1 MAIIDL
7 TGTTWVLNDTINY
20 SEFDTTVGTSAQL
33 DFISNNE
40 NYTSMTTEFKPNGFK
55 YVTGAGLTQPVYD
68 NSGGWA
74 SEAYKTISITGG
86 TDATNPTLIS
96 WLESNG
102 TLQTPSTPRKSVD
115 LTTLAGWE
123 ALSSGTHNITIVAK
137 ANGYR
142 DSAPSAA
149 VQVKKAPAAQIW
161 GVSGLG
167 NSDPTLTRT
176 FDNVGKT
183 YHINSAAGTITTDF
197 DTEFNFETVVQDGNT
212 MIKIPT
218 FYKRFDT
225 ITDNQITAFSI
236 SKTKVND
243 DFIPYPCFVKQDGSG
258 DIMPYILI
266 SKGKATGT
274 SSKAT
279 CVSGSMPLVHVT
291 RAQMRTAAR
300 ANGAGWQQFD
310 WMVLQLLRDLFCVV
324 FATTNSQSIFLGRTT
339 GFSAAASVGGT
350 WNISTP
356 CGWNTTT
363 MQNRFFG
370 IEDVFGNVIDWCDGV
385 TFSDSTVYSTVNPSL
400 FSDGT
405 SNMINS
411 GSRITSNGYIS
422 ALTYNA
428 AQPFLNYPSAA
439 SGGETQYYCDYEWS
453 SSSGVVFDVGGHW
466 NHNAY
471 PGLWYSDCDYDAS
484 SSNSSTGGRLVY
496 RPV

>member
-1 MAIIDL
+1 MA
-7 TGTTWVLNDTINY
+7 
-20 SEFDTTVGTSAQL
+20 
-33 DFISNNE
+33 
-40 NYTSMTTEFKPNGFK
+40 
-55 YVTGAGLTQPVYD
+55 
-68 NSGGWA
+68 
-74 SEAYKTISITGG
+74 
-86 TDATNPTLIS
+86 
-96 WLESNG
+96 
-102 TLQTPSTPRKSVD
+102 RKSVD
-115 LTTLAGWE
+115 LTTLPGWS
-123 ALSSGTHNITIVAK
+123 ALAVKTYSITIVAK
-137 ANGYR
+137 ANGYK

-149 VQVKKAPAAQIW
+149 VQVEKAAAAKIW

-183 YHINSAAGTITTDF
+183 YNINSSAGTITTDF

-279 CVSGSMPLVHVT
+279 CVSGEMPLVNVT

-300 ANGAGWQQFD
+300 ANGTGWQQFD

-324 FATTNSQSIFLGRTT
+324 FATTNSQLIFWGRINA
-339 GFSAAASVGGT
+339 SDAATVGGT

-363 MQNRFFG
+363 GQNRFFG
-370 IEDVFGNVIDWCDGV
+370 IEDVFGNVNDWCDGV
-385 TFSDSTVYSTVNPSL
+385 TFSGSTIYSTVNYNN
-400 FSDGT
+400 FTDTT
-405 SNMINS
+405 SNMVNS
-411 GSRITSNGYIS
+411 GSRTTSPNGFIS
-422 ALTYNA
+422 TLTYNT
-428 AQPFLNYPSAA
+428 AQPFLNYPSAT
-439 SGGETQYYCDYEWS
+439 SGGTTRYYCDSEWY
-453 SSSGVVFDVGGHW
+453 SSSGVVLYVGG
-466 NHNAY
+466 AREDGSTGSFA
-471 PGLWYSDCDYDAS
+471 GLWYSVGSDDAS
-484 SSNSSTGGRLVY
+484 NSKPNRGGRLVY
-496 RPV
+496 RPL

>member
-1 MAIIDL
+1 MPITFKRAGQEAVTLENVSFKGVALDKV
-7 TGTTWVLNDTINY
+7 TFKRAGQEAV
-20 SEFDTTVGTSAQL
+20 TV
-33 DFISNNE
+33 FE
-40 NYTSMTTEFKPNGFK
+40 
-55 YVTGAGLTQPVYD
+55 
-68 NSGGWA
+68 
-74 SEAYKTISITGG
+74 
-86 TDATNPTLIS
+86 
-96 WLESNG
+96 
-102 TLQTPSTPRKSVD
+102 
-115 LTTLAGWE
+115 
-123 ALSSGTHNITIVAK
+123 K
-137 ANGYR
+137 A
-142 DSAPSAA
+142 AP
-149 VQVKKAPAAQIW
+149 AQIW

-183 YHINSAAGTITTDF
+183 YSINSTAGTITTDF
-197 DTEFNFETVVQDGNT
+197 DTEFNFETVVQNGNT

-225 ITDNQITAFSI
+225 ISNQITAFSI

-243 DFIPYPCFVKQDGSG
+243 DFVPYPCFVKQDGSG
-258 DIMPYILI
+258 AVMDYILV

-279 CVSGSMPLVHVT
+279 CVSGSAPLVNVT

-300 ANGAGWQQFD
+300 ANGTGWQQFD

-324 FATTNSQSIFLGRTT
+324 FATTNSQLIFTGRT
-339 GFSAAASVGGT
+339 SASNAAAVGGT

-370 IEDVFGNVIDWCDGV
+370 IEDVFGNVNDWCDGI
-385 TFSDSTVYSTVNPSL
+385 TFSGATIYSTVDYNY
-400 FSDGT
+400 FTDTT
-405 SNMINS
+405 SNMVNS
-411 GSRITSNGYIS
+411 GSRATSSNYIS

-439 SGGETQYYCDYEWS
+439 SGSETQYYCDYEWYTS
-453 SSSGVVFDVGGHW
+453 SAVVLLVGGSWRRGADAGLWDSSGS
-466 NHNAY
+466 N
-471 PGLWYSDCDYDAS
+471 DAS
-484 SSNSSTGGRLVY
+484 VSDATIGGRLVY

>member
-1 MAIIDL
+1 M
-7 TGTTWVLNDTINY
+7 
-20 SEFDTTVGTSAQL
+20 
-33 DFISNNE
+33 
-40 NYTSMTTEFKPNGFK
+40 P
-55 YVTGAGLTQPVYD
+55 
-68 NSGGWA
+68 
-74 SEAYKTISITGG
+74 
-86 TDATNPTLIS
+86 
-96 WLESNG
+96 
-102 TLQTPSTPRKSVD
+102 SVD
-115 LTTLAGWE
+115 LTTLPGWS
-123 ALSSGTHNITIVAK
+123 ALAAKTYNITIVAK
-137 ANGYR
+137 ADGYR
-142 DSAPSAA
+142 DSKPSAA
-149 VQVKKAPAAQIW
+149 VSVEKAAPAQIW

-183 YHINSAAGTITTDF
+183 YSINSSAGTITTDF

-225 ITDNQITAFSI
+225 ISNNQITAFSI

-243 DFIPYPCFVKQDGSG
+243 DFVPYPCFVKQDGSG
-258 DIMPYILI
+258 AVMDYILI

-279 CVSGSMPLVHVT
+279 CVSGNSPLVNVT

-324 FATTNSQSIFLGRTT
+324 FATTDSQSIFTGRTVET
-339 GFSAAASVGGT
+339 EAATVGGT

-370 IEDVFGNVIDWCDGV
+370 IEDVFGNVNDWCDGV
-385 TFSDSTVYSTVNPSL
+385 TFSGATIYSTTDYNH
-400 FSDGT
+400 FTDTT
-405 SNMINS
+405 SNMVNS
-411 GSRITSNGYIS
+411 GSRVTSTGFIS
-422 ALTYNA
+422 ALTYST
-428 AQPFLNYPSAA
+428 AQPFLNYPSDA
-439 SGGETQYYCDYEWS
+439 SDNYVGQYYCDYAWN
-453 SSSGVVFDVGGHW
+453 SSSGVALNVGGDW
-466 NHNAY
+466 GQGAEENY
-471 PGLWYSDCDYDAS
+471 GLWYSDGDIGDS
-484 SSNSSTGGRLVY
+484 DSLENIGGRLVY

>member
-1 MAIIDL
+1 MA
-7 TGTTWVLNDTINY
+7 
-20 SEFDTTVGTSAQL
+20 
-33 DFISNNE
+33 
-40 NYTSMTTEFKPNGFK
+40 
-55 YVTGAGLTQPVYD
+55 
-68 NSGGWA
+68 
-74 SEAYKTISITGG
+74 
-86 TDATNPTLIS
+86 
-96 WLESNG
+96 
-102 TLQTPSTPRKSVD
+102 RKSVD

-123 ALSSGTHNITIVAK
+123 ALPAKTYDITIVAK

-142 DSAPSAA
+142 DSEPSAA
-149 VQVKKAPAAQIW
+149 VQVEKAPAAQIW

-183 YHINSAAGTITTDF
+183 YNINSAAGTITTDF

-225 ITDNQITAFSI
+225 ISNNQITAFSI

-243 DFIPYPCFVKQDGSG
+243 DFKPYPCFVKQDGSG
-258 DIMPYILI
+258 TVMDYILV

-279 CVSGSMPLVHVT
+279 CVSGSKPLVKVT

-300 ANGAGWQQFD
+300 ANGTGWQQFD

-324 FATTNSQSIFLGRTT
+324 FATTNSQLIFTGRTN
-339 GFSAAASVGGT
+339 ASDGATVGGT

-370 IEDVFGNVIDWCDGV
+370 IEDVFGNVTDWCDGI
-385 TFSDSTVYSTVNPSL
+385 TFSDATIYSTVNYNYFTDS
-400 FSDGT
+400 T
-405 SNMINS
+405 SNMVNS
-411 GSRITSNGYIS
+411 GSRVTSNNYIS

-439 SGGETQYYCDYEWS
+439 SGGETQYYCDSEWY
-453 SSSGVVFDVGGHW
+453 SSSGVVLGVGGFW
-466 NHNAY
+466 DRGADA
-471 PGLWYSDCDYDAS
+471 GLWCSYGDYATSAS
-484 SSNSSTGGRLVY
+484 RFAVGGRLVY
-496 RPV
+496 RPL